1 MAKKAR
7 KESIITIRISPANKE
22 LAEQLSSL
30 SGMNISQF
38 FRTLLIDYKM
48 SNTFENRLNTTL
60 GKIETLL
67 KDKI

>member
-1 MAKKAR
+1 MTKKSR
-7 KESIITIRISPANKE
+7 KESIITIRISPASKE
-22 LAEQLSSL
+22 LAERLSSL

-48 SNTFENRLNTTL
+48 SSTFENRLHTTL

-67 KDKI
+67 KDKT